1 MPPADGITVRQKS
14 RAFFQRYRPLA
25 EVRQIGARPA
35 IGTSLARTI
44 ACWGEKVPLFLF
56 RLPHSMMLQRLGRS
70 SLPAC
75 ARYVRKQ
82 CFAVRWDI
90 VAAPGDMLIRT
101 NQRVPRF
108 VPLV

>member
-1 MPPADGITVRQKS
+1 
-14 RAFFQRYRPLA
+14 
-25 EVRQIGARPA
+25 
-35 IGTSLARTI
+35 
-44 ACWGEKVPLFLF
+44 
-56 RLPHSMMLQRLGRS
+56 MMLQRLGRS

-108 VPLV
+108 VPLVQSRIHRGKYFERYIALRGGLSEPVGRVFVALGD